1 MPVWLAVLAVA
12 ALVFYTDDYVIA
24 GVLPEIAAD
33 LDVTV
38 GTAGR
43 LVTVFSLTLAVAAP
57 LAALVT
63 ARCAPRALLAGA
75 AVVFVAAN
83 ALAAV
88 TPAFEALLAARVL
101 AALAAAAATPTL
113 FGLTARLAPP
123 QRLGRYL
130 AVVGLGVTGAIA
142 VGVPLA
148 PGSGRRGAGGPPSV
162 PWPWPACA
170 WRSGWRPRSHRWP
183 RRPRGRASSCARW
196 PPRRCGWAWRAMS
209 C

>member
-88 TPAFEALLAARVL
+88 TPAFEALLATRVL

-142 VGVPLA
+142 VGVPL
-148 PGSGRRGAGGPPSV
+148 GTWIGA
-162 PWPWPACA
+162 A
-170 WRSGWRPRSHRWP
+170 WGWRATFGAMALAGLCVAVGVAAAVPP
-183 RRPRGRASSCARW
+183 VAATTARPREQQRALAAAPVW
-196 PPRRCGWAWRAMS
+196 
-209 C
+209 